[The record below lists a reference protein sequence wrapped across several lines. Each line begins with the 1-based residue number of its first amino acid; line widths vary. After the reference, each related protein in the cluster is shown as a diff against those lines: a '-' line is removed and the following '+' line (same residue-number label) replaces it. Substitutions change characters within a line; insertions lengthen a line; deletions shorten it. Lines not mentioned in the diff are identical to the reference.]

1 MGHRHPDPRRA
12 GQYPQ
17 RREPI
22 PPPHTWVFFTTAF
35 TPLYAQNLA
44 LLSLIL
50 EQAEKTSV
58 TIATM
63 FHVRCIFPEQG
74 RIEANSFELKPTN
87 SQGEAVCDLFHRFLA
102 DRPPEFRDRLPFLR
116 RGDIELDWSA
126 AAGGVALASLFCSG
140 GPAAISVL
148 LSGIDE
154 QADAMM
160 SEVFRENVLEVL
172 FSGQFEEALEVP
184 DRPLV
189 IQVLFP
195 TDPEWM
201 PAIQLLS
208 AALAS
213 VYFRSLLE
221 DQ

>member
-1 MGHRHPDPRRA
+1 
-12 GQYPQ
+12 
-17 RREPI
+17 
-22 PPPHTWVFFTTAF
+22 
-35 TPLYAQNLA
+35 
-44 LLSLIL
+44 
-50 EQAEKTSV
+50 
-58 TIATM
+58 M

-102 DRPPEFRDRLPFLR
+102 DRPPEFRDRLPFLS

-172 FSGQFEEALEVP
+172 FSGQFEEALG
-184 DRPLV
+184 
-189 IQVLFP
+189 
-195 TDPEWM
+195 
-201 PAIQLLS
+201 ASGS
-208 AALAS
+208 AAGDSGSLSNRSRVDAGYPTAFGRSGVGLFSEFAGRS
-213 VYFRSLLE
+213 VSDGIENYGVVK
-221 DQ
+221 